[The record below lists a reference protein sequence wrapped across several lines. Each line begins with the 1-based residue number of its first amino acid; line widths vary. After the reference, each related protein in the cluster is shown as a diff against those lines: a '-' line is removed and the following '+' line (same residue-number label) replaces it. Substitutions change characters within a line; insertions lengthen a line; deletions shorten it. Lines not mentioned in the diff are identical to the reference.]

1 MPRLAQCNNILLKQK
16 LLQQTVHVALCYLW
30 ITVLQK
36 LKQNVCRYLDVFC
49 NNALRRSKL
58 KLRQIN
64 STHGHKNR
72 FIIMNIAGSLR
83 WLRHSSPL
91 VVRLNR
97 KSSLLLTV
105 SF

>member
-1 MPRLAQCNNILLKQK
+1 MPRLAQCNNILIKQQ

-64 STHGHKNR
+64 STHGHK
-72 FIIMNIAGSLR
+72 
-83 WLRHSSPL
+83 
-91 VVRLNR
+91 
-97 KSSLLLTV
+97 KSFFAMLL
-105 SF
+105 